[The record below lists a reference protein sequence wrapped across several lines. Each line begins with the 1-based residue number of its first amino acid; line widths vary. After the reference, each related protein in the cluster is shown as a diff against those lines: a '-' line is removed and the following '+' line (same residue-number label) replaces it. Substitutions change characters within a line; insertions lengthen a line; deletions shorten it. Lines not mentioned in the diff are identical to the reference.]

1 MADYRN
7 RGGVEGYINLEI
19 YVSSF
24 AAKLS
29 QNVAASIKNR
39 ARSKVIVGK
48 GYEGAGQLRNSI
60 KHIGLDRYTF
70 IVVAETPYAAMQEW
84 GKPNTPFWNKRRYSF
99 TPYMTPA
106 AEEVTEIGVFEKLMS
121 EAWEGAI
128 KSSVKLR

>member
-29 QNVAASIKNR
+29 QRVAAEIVRR
-39 ARSKVIVGK
+39 ARSKVRV
-48 GYEGAGQLRNSI
+48 ATGQLRNSI
-60 KHIGLDRYTF
+60 KNIGLDRYTY
-70 IVVAETPYAAMQEW
+70 IAVAETPYAAMQEW
-84 GKPNTPFWNKRRYSF
+84 GKPNTPFWNKRSYSF
-99 TPYMTPA
+99 TPYMTPS